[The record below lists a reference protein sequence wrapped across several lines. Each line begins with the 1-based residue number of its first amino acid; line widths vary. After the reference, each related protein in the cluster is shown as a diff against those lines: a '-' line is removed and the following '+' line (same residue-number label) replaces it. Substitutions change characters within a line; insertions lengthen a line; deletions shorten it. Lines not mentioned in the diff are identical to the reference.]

1 MLEKS
6 CKEGVFSA
14 REKKYKKADGG
25 CLGDKGRRRTWY
37 TAKSAGEPYAG
48 VNPAVSEWGN
58 PAREERVTPQGEG
71 TRGTETSKYPEEKKQ
86 FRE

>member
-1 MLEKS
+1 M
-6 CKEGVFSA
+6 FSA

-37 TAKSAGEPYAG
+37 TAKSTGEPCAG
-48 VNPAVSEWGN
+48 RDPVVSEWGN
-58 PAREERVTPQGEG
+58 PTRDERATPKGEG
-71 TRGTETSKYPEEKKQ
+71 TRGSETSEYPEEKKQ